1 MSTGLKCIDQHT
13 PGVGLW
19 YTRSPCSTSSP
30 VIIKQKTKPKLC
42 PYSSVYI
49 FCWIKKYND
58 DKTWPQNHIFVSII
72 SVLISDVY
80 CRGTI
85 LEFCLYLLCTL
96 FPPTKQ
102 FHAIFHL
109 RHHVFAII
117 RFTNYTPTLVCAF
130 NTSCF
135 CLLFYHVLWRE
146 VGHIYDPLSGIS
158 GLLFDSPFP
167 SSLTFFYLVLLLTPS
182 SYGPFSWLFPKFLQ
196 HFLSRQS

>member
-1 MSTGLKCIDQHT
+1 MIKHDHKTTFLFYIGANFWCLLQRYHIRI
-13 PGVGLW
+13 L
-19 YTRSPCSTSSP
+19 P
-30 VIIKQKTKPKLC
+30 VLAL
-42 PYSSVYI
+42 
-49 FCWIKKYND
+49 
-58 DKTWPQNHIFVSII
+58 HA
-72 SVLISDVY
+72 
-80 CRGTI
+80 
-85 LEFCLYLLCTL
+85 

-109 RHHVFAII
+109 WHHVFAII

-196 HFLSRQS
+196 HFLSRQR